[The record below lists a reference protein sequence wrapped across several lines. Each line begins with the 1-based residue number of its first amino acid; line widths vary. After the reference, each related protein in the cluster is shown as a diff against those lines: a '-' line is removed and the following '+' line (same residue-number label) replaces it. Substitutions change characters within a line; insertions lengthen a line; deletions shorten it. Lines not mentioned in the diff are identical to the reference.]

1 MCRLDLSSAQE
12 GLRLPVP
19 LARQNRGPLEAR
31 TQRGLAF
38 QEAESRHLL
47 PFSVEKLH
55 AIELARS
62 IQQRH
67 QGHTMQHVLEEER
80 IAFVGHGA
88 R

>member
-1 MCRLDLSSAQE
+1 
-12 GLRLPVP
+12 
-19 LARQNRGPLEAR
+19 
-31 TQRGLAF
+31 
-38 QEAESRHLL
+38 LL